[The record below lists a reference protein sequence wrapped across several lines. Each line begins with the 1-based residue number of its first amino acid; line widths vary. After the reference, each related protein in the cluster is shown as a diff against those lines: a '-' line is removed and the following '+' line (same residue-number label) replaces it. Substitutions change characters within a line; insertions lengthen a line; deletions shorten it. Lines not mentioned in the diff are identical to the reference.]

1 MKTAISVPEATYEKV
16 EQRLAS
22 MGVSR
27 SEFYSRAATRYLD
40 ELEEQELPGQINE
53 ALALAEQDDS
63 NAAAAEVGRRRIA
76 DLSGDW

>member
-1 MKTAISVPEATYEKV
+1 
-16 EQRLAS
+16 LAS
-22 MGVSR
+22 LGVSR

-40 ELEEQELPGQINE
+40 ELEAQELPGQINE

-63 NAAAAEVGRRRIA
+63 NAAAAGVGRRRIA